1 MRIENDVTKR
11 IMNVEVSTIAQEDM
25 KAKRRRDWEQRAQTG
40 GMQEGSR
47 ASGQGRDGMGLR
59 AGSRR
64 VVDGTRD
71 RDGRSRQREMN
82 QSSLMPCP
90 VLRNA

>member
-1 MRIENDVTKR
+1 
-11 IMNVEVSTIAQEDM
+11 
-25 KAKRRRDWEQRAQTG
+25 
-40 GMQEGSR
+40 MQEGSR
-47 ASGQGRDGMGLR
+47 AAGQGRDGMGLG

-90 VLRNA
+90 VLRNVLLSHHNYFQRSLTEIPRLVLL